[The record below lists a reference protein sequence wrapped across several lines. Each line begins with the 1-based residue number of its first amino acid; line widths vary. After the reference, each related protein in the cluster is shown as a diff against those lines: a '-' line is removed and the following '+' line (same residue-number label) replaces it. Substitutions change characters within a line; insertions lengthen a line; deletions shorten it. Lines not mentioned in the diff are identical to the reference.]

1 MAARKFTPE
10 SRRAMF
16 TALVVSTTA
25 GEAELSLGRIL
36 SAVLRTPS
44 AVALCDKAHV
54 AASGLLDRVD
64 SAQTPLFSECLWRV
78 ESELALAGHS
88 FGSQEHMDS
97 LQPLPLSAE
106 AQRMLARVDEISDGA
121 ESDSATPIHLLLALT
136 QEPSVSAELA
146 ALGLTQNVVASAVAR
161 K

>member
-16 TALVVSTTA
+16 AALVVSTNA
-25 GEAELSLGRIL
+25 GETEVSLGRIL

-44 AVALCDKAHV
+44 VVALCDNARL
-54 AASGLLDRVD
+54 AASALLDRVD

-78 ESELALAGHS
+78 ESELASAGHS
-88 FGSQEHMDS
+88 FGSQEHIDG

-106 AQRMLARVDEISDGA
+106 AQRMLARVDKISDGA
-121 ESDSATPIHLLLALT
+121 KSDSATPIHLLLALID
-136 QEPSVSAELA
+136 EPSVSAQLS
-146 ALGLTQNVVASAVAR
+146 ALGLTRKVVASAKPR

>member
-10 SRRAMF
+10 SRRAML

-25 GEAELSLGRIL
+25 GEAEVSLGRIL

-44 AVALCDKAHV
+44 LVALCKKARV
-54 AASGLLDRVD
+54 AAPALLDRVD
-64 SAQTPLFSECLWRV
+64 STQTPLFSECLWRA
-78 ESELALAGHS
+78 ESELARAGHA
-88 FGSQEHMDS
+88 FGSQEHIDS

-106 AQRMLARVDEISDGA
+106 AQHMLARIDEISDGA
-121 ESDSATPIHLLLALT
+121 VNDSATPIHLLLALIH
-136 QEPSVSAELA
+136 EPGVSAELA
-146 ALGLTQNVVASAVAR
+146 ALGLTRKVVASAVAR